1 MKNITIDQA
10 ILCRFAD
17 QLLEDEKRP
26 ATIEKYACNR
36 KKRAQI
42 IGYGVR

>member
-1 MKNITIDQA
+1 MKNMTINQA
-10 ILCRFAD
+10 IMRKFTDC
-17 QLLEDEKRP
+17 LLEDEKRP